1 MEDLIDLMVTKDASA
16 SDVSDK
22 IKDVLFAK
30 SSERI
35 DTFKPEVAISM
46 FNASETEPEV
56 ESEVETEEPEE

>member
-1 MEDLIDLMVTKDASA
+1 MEDLIDLIATDAAS
-16 SDVSDK
+16 SDVSYK

-35 DTFKPEVAISM
+35 DTFKPEVATSM
-46 FNASETEPEV
+46 FDASEIEPEV